1 MAVNNR
7 RLKKAN
13 HGRRPC
19 CGRHSRRRKSI
30 KTPR

>member
-1 MAVNNR
+1 MAPNHRIV
-7 RLKKAN
+7 KKAN

-19 CGRHSRRRKSI
+19 NRRARAKKAI

>member
-1 MAVNNR
+1 MAPNHR
-7 RLKKAN
+7 ILKKAN

-19 CGRHSRRRKSI
+19 NRRSRQRKAI